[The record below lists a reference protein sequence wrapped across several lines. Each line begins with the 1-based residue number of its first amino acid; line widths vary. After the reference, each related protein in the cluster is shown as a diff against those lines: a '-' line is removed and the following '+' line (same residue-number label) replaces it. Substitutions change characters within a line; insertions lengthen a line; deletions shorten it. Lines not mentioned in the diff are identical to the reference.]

1 MPSGTTA
8 QHRRE
13 DTSHHRTDDGPG
25 DAYEHLRTK
34 KKETEGT
41 VELAEIVGVD
51 VGETELVCR
60 CRFDWRPDPVELVYD
75 LDDDRDVARL
85 ERLCEANGLAF
96 EQAAHLKGAL
106 VELAYTGG
114 RWVPEVETGY
124 VEDAGSPVETFLAE
138 LRLLLEQVATAP
150 ASVRRGVEWVRGL
163 STTQALIG
171 AILVKKLLVVALI
184 AYLVI

>member
-1 MPSGTTA
+1 MPSGATA
-8 QHRRE
+8 QRHRE
-13 DTSHHRTDDGPG
+13 ENLDHHADDGPE

-51 VGETELVCR
+51 VGETDLVCR
-60 CRFDWRPDPVELVYD
+60 CRFDWRPDPVELCYD

-85 ERLCEANGLAF
+85 ERLCEANGLTF
-96 EQAAHLKGAL
+96 EQAPHLEGAL
-106 VELAYTGG
+106 VELAYTGD
-114 RWVPEVETGY
+114 RWVPDVETGY
-124 VEDAGSPVETFLAE
+124 VKDAGSPAETFRAE
-138 LRLLLEQVATAP
+138 FALLVEQVATAP

-171 AILVKKLLVVALI
+171 AILVKKLLVVALV
-184 AYLVI
+184 AYIVV